1 MLKSQISILSF
12 SLFFSL
18 SLQHHYHSVF
28 QEEDYGSYKCVAKNP
43 RGETDGTIR
52 LYSKCRLFT
61 RILKYPAETF
71 VKLMTNR
78 GFLGRRDV
86 IFIWIFVSG
95 IFRLFPLF
103 RCTIRAGAWL
113 NVIFLF
119 SLFPR
124 SFFFFF
130 FYSLP
135 FAIKACSS
143 TDGSIVLFA
152 FLRMRA
158 RER

>member
-1 MLKSQISILSF
+1 MQSCLKARFPLSF
-12 SLFFSL
+12 SLSR
-18 SLQHHYHSVF
+18 HYHSVF

-52 LYSKCRLFT
+52 LYSKYRLFT

-78 GFLGRRDV
+78 GFLVGCGDV

-103 RCTIRAGAWL
+103 RAPCWCLIKCY
-113 NVIFLF
+113 F
-119 SLFPR
+119 S
-124 SFFFFF
+124 SFFIFSFLLLFFF
-130 FYSLP
+130 L
-135 FAIKACSS
+135 I
-143 TDGSIVLFA
+143 LF
-152 FLRMRA
+152 LSQLKRA
-158 RER
+158 R